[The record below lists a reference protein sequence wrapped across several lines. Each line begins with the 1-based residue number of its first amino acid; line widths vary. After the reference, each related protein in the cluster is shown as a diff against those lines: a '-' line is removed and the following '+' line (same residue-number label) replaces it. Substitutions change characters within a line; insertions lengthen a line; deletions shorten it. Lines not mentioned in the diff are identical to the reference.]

1 MGYRAHVITQE
12 REYGDQTFSSWEQFT
27 SDFMPAVEEV
37 LDITANDNETFFEVE
52 KDQLQ
57 RYVDTIPENDEE
69 SVYPDYLNKDLKAVL
84 QIAINSAP
92 GEWVSWEWF

>member
-37 LDITANDNETFFEVE
+37 LDITANDKETFFEVE

-92 GEWVSWEWF
+92 GEWVTWEWF